1 MMQDQEFEAVLTAR
15 GPGGAWIFL
24 PVPFDVESAFGSK
37 AQVMVAGTINGFA
50 FRNSLLPQGDGT
62 HAMMVGKDLQAGA
75 GAKAGD
81 KVRVIMRRDDEERT
95 VEAPDDLRAA
105 LAGRPRAEAFFA
117 GLTASQKKEYVDW
130 IVSAKQAA
138 TREARIAKALD
149 HLEEGKK
156 RLR

>member
-37 AQVMVAGTINGFA
+37 AQVMVAGTINGFS

-81 KVRVIMRRDDEERT
+81 KVHVIMHRDDAERT
-95 VEAPDDLRAA
+95 VETPDDLKAA
-105 LAGRPRAEAFFA
+105 LAGRPQAEAFFA
-117 GLTASQKKEYVDW
+117 RLTASQKKEYVDW

-138 TREARIAKALD
+138 TREGRIAKALD
-149 HLEEGKK
+149 FLEEGKK